1 MRRLGAIICGT
12 LFLMLFAR
20 EVFCQRSLEEI
31 PESQR
36 IALHKLI
43 TKKPQYDFVSE
54 TLFGEDILKDIRT
67 KYWDYFG
74 RKFRPYYKTGDFNRD
89 RKQDFAMILIDNSAP
104 EPENPTD
111 ELAEYGFVV
120 AIFNGDGR
128 GGYRLAH
135 TEKVKAPKQCL
146 IHVAPKS
153 TSLYFGVWE
162 TDAYCTN
169 FVPAGKGYLAEY
181 CGL

>member
-1 MRRLGAIICGT
+1 MRKLGTIIGFI
-12 LFLMLFAR
+12 LFLALSTG
-20 EVFCQRSLEEI
+20 EVVCQKSLEEI

-43 TKKPQYDFVSE
+43 TEKPQYDFVSE
-54 TLFGEDILKDIRT
+54 TLFGEDILKEIRT

-104 EPENPTD
+104 EPENPAD
-111 ELAEYGFVV
+111 EFAEYDFAVV
-120 AIFNGDGR
+120 IFNGNGR
-128 GGYRLAH
+128 GGYMLAH
-135 TEKVKAPKQCL
+135 TEKVKAPRRCL

-153 TSLYFGVWE
+153 TSLYLGVWE